1 MAITGTRVDPEANG
15 PSCVTVT
22 TDSEGHRISRQ
33 GSDVGA
39 IELRTHVFIDALQ
52 PQLAAYMGTKPP
64 SGAAGKV
71 LEEVLAE

>member
-39 IELRTHVFIDALQ
+39 IELRTHVFIDSLQ
-52 PQLAAYMGTKPP
+52 PQLAAYMGTV
-64 SGAAGKV
+64 SQG
-71 LEEVLAE
+71 LSLIHI